1 MSLKIIQTDA
11 IVRLVNVYFETVWDT
26 PIPFQ
31 IESFFVFS
39 FFFLFP
45 FESYGIATVEWNTT
59 EREREREKQK
69 NITTFFFTL
78 FVKGKHLLV
87 RGMNSSLLLI
97 EECIKFS
104 EKFVVAGKDHER
116 SPLFVDHEKTALCDC
131 IMYLFLH
138 RGIVVSS
145 ARSLS
150 LLSSHTHAVL
160 IARD

>member
-1 MSLKIIQTDA
+1 MGYTH
-11 IVRLVNVYFETVWDT
+11 
-26 PIPFQ
+26 PFSNR
-31 IESFFVFS
+31 EFFRFFVFL
-39 FFFLFP
+39 FL
-45 FESYGIATVEWNTT
+45 SVSVRALWHSDSRVEHNR
-59 EREREREKQK
+59 ERERERETKK
-69 NITTFFFTL
+69 YNYLFFTL

-138 RGIVVSS
+138 IEESS
-145 ARSLS
+145 FQARALF
-150 LLSSHTHAVL
+150 LFYHHTHTQY
-160 IARD
+160 

>member
-1 MSLKIIQTDA
+1 MGYTHPSSN
-11 IVRLVNVYFETVWDT
+11 REF
-26 PIPFQ
+26 FR
-31 IESFFVFS
+31 FFVFL
-39 FFFLFP
+39 FL
-45 FESYGIATVEWNTT
+45 SVSVRALWHSDRRVEHNR
-59 EREREREKQK
+59 ERERERNKK
-69 NITTFFFTL
+69 INYLFFTL

-138 RGIVVSS
+138 RGIVVSR
-145 ARSLS
+145 ALSLS
-150 LLSSHTHAVL
+150 LLSSHTHTVL